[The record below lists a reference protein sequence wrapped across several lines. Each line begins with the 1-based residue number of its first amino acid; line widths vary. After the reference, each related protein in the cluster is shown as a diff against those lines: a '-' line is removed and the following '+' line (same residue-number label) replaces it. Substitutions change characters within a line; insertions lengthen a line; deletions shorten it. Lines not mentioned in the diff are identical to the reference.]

1 MNMISRWFVHAAM
14 SVALSA
20 AVVGCSGG
28 ADESA
33 GGLGIGGG
41 DNPNDIIQDFPIAYV
56 RRPVPLDDMGEPA
69 TTSPRELTTFN
80 GGAVLFIRERASVSA
95 DEINITDRAF
105 IDIDGNVEPYDIQ
118 GVEADFDG
126 RRLVFAMRAPQ
137 MENVADDEQPSWNI
151 WIFDLDTDA
160 LERVIQSD
168 ITAEAGHDLSPTFLA
183 DGRIMFT
190 STRQRQA
197 RAKLLDEGKPQ
208 FTAFDED
215 QNETAFTL
223 HVTTDDGRDIRQV
236 TFNQSH
242 DQDPTALTNGKIAF
256 SRWDNSGG
264 RDLISLYQMNPD
276 GTQLEHL
283 YGRHS
288 HDTGSNGE
296 QVEFLGPREL
306 NDGRLLTV
314 LRPPDPTVSL
324 GATLAVVDVENFVE
338 HDQPTFMNQG
348 ALTEG
353 QEALVP
359 GQFFFDQPSPSGRY
373 GAAFPLND
381 GTDRF
386 IVSWS
391 QCRLLEG
398 FVDPNDPAF
407 DPLAPPPEIVPCT
420 DENLAAGFPEAP
432 PLFGLWV
439 YDGADDTQQPVVLAE
454 EGLIFSEAIVLA
466 DRPMPVLIPDGVPG
480 IDLDLDMSAAGTG
493 ALHIRSVYDFDGVDM
508 AVPDIAT
515 LADSALTMADDR
527 IARFVRV
534 EKAVS
539 LPDPN
544 DVDVPNSAFGRSR
557 RQLMREIIGYGV
569 VHPDGSV
576 RIQVPANVSFAVT
589 VLNRDGQR
597 ITQRHSNWMQL
608 RPGETI
614 ECVGCHTSDSQ
625 MPHGRLDAQAPSINL
640 GGPFPNT
647 DPLLPADP
655 GETMAE
661 TFARISGVPEPDF
674 DLTFIDV
681 WTDPAVRAKD
691 APFVVDYGALQTAAP
706 VEPACELRWLAGC
719 RITIHYEDHIHPL
732 WGVLR
737 QLIDPA
743 NGQVLEDRTCT
754 SCHTPVDANANA
766 QVPAADLDLTDGQSA
781 DEPDHFN
788 AYRELLF
795 SDNAQTV
802 VNGVLLDLLVPVFD
816 QNGNQVF
823 EVDQD
828 GNLILDANG
837 DPIPVLVTVNVAPSM
852 SPAAALASQ
861 RFFSRFAPGATH
873 DSDLNASELKLLTEW
888 LDIGAQYYNDPF
900 RVPQN

>member
-1 MNMISRWFVHAAM
+1 MNKISRRVVYAA
-14 SVALSA
+14 LGA
-20 AVVGCSGG
+20 AIVVGCSGG
-28 ADESA
+28 
-33 GGLGIGGG
+33 GGG
-41 DNPNDIIQDFPIAYV
+41 FGSGTQQTSDPLVVDFPIAYV
-56 RRPVPLDDMGEPA
+56 KRPVPLDDMGDPVEV
-69 TTSPRELTTFN
+69 TPRELVTFN
-80 GGAVLFIRERASVSA
+80 GGAALYLRERASVSA
-95 DEINITDRAF
+95 NEINVTDRAF
-105 IDIDGNVEPYDIQ
+105 VDVDGNVEPYDVQ
-118 GVEADFDG
+118 GVESDFDG

-137 MENVADDEQPSWNI
+137 IENVAEDEQPTWNI
-151 WIFDLDTDA
+151 WTYDLDTDT
-160 LERVIQSD
+160 LSRVIQSD
-168 ITAEAGHDLSPTFLA
+168 TTAEAGHDLSPTFLA
-183 DGRIMFT
+183 DGRIMFA
-190 STRQRQA
+190 STRQRQSK
-197 RAKLLDEGKPQ
+197 AKLLDEGKAQ

-215 QNETAFTL
+215 RNEAAFTL
-223 HVTTDDGRDIRQV
+223 HVMNDDGLDIHQV

-242 DQDPTALTNGKIAF
+242 DQDPTLLSNGKIAF
-256 SRWDNSGG
+256 SRWDNSGP

-288 HDTGSNGE
+288 HDTGPNGA
-296 QVEFLGPREL
+296 QIEFMSPREL
-306 NDGRLLTV
+306 NDGRVLSV
-314 LRPPDPTVSL
+314 LRPPDPTAIL
-324 GATLAVVDVENFVE
+324 GATLAAIDANDYVE

-359 GQFFFDQPSPSGRY
+359 GVFFFDEPSPSGRY
-373 GAAFPLND
+373 GTAFPLND

-386 IVSWS
+386 LVSWS
-391 QCRLLEG
+391 PCRLLEG
-398 FVDPNDPAF
+398 FVDPNDPNF
-407 DPLAPPPEIVPCT
+407 DPNAPPSEIVPCT
-420 DENLAAGFPEAP
+420 DDNLAAGLPEAP

-439 YDGADDTQQPVVLAE
+439 FDKADDTQQPVVLAE
-454 EGLIFSEAIVLA
+454 EGFIFSEAVVLA
-466 DRPMPVLIPDGVPG
+466 DQPTPIHIPDGVPG
-480 IDLDLDMSAAGTG
+480 IDLDLDMSNAGTG
-493 ALHIRSVYDFDGVDM
+493 AIHIRSIYDFDGVDT
-508 AVPDIAT
+508 ADPDIAT
-515 LADSALTMADDR
+515 VADPAVTTADDR
-527 IARFVRV
+527 LARFVRI

-544 DVDVPNSAFGRSR
+544 DLDVPNTAFGRIGSLR
-557 RQLMREIIGYGV
+557 MREIVGYGE

-576 RIQVPANVSFAVT
+576 KMQVPANVPLAVT
-589 VLNRDGQR
+589 VLNKDGQR
-597 ITQRHSNWMQL
+597 ISQRHNNWLQV

-614 ECVGCHTSDSQ
+614 ECTGCHTDDSQ
-625 MPHGRLDAQAPSINL
+625 MPHGRLDAQAPTINP

-661 TFARISGVPEPDF
+661 TFARINGVPEPDF

-681 WTDPAVRAKD
+681 WTDPAVRTKD
-691 APFVVDYGALQTAAP
+691 APFVVSYGSLQTLSP
-706 VEPACELRWLAGC
+706 VEPACELRWLASC

-754 SCHTPVDANANA
+754 SCHTPVDAANMA

-781 DEPDHFN
+781 DEPDQFKS
-788 AYRELLF
+788 YRELLF
-795 SDNAQTV
+795 NDNAQTV
-802 VNGVLLDLLVPVFD
+802 VNGVLVDLLVPVFD

-823 EVDQD
+823 ETDQN

-837 DPIPVLVTVNVAPSM
+837 NPIPVLETVTVTRSM
-852 SPAAALASQ
+852 NATGALASP
-861 RFFSRFAPGATH
+861 RFFSKFAAGGTH
-873 DSDLNASELKLLTEW
+873 EGYLTASELKLISEW

>member
-1 MNMISRWFVHAAM
+1 MNRISRRLAYA
-14 SVALSA
+14 ALSA

-28 ADESA
+28 GGEST
-33 GGLGIGGG
+33 GGLGKGTSQNL
-41 DNPNDIIQDFPIAYV
+41 DPVVQDFPIAYV
-56 RRPVPLDDMGEPA
+56 KRPVPLDDMGDPA
-69 TTSPRELTTFN
+69 TTTPRELVTFN
-80 GGAVLFIRERASVSA
+80 GGAVLYLRERASVNA
-95 DEINITDRAF
+95 NETNVTDRAF
-105 IDIDGNVEPYDIQ
+105 TDVDGNVEPYDIQ

-126 RRLVFAMRAPQ
+126 RRLIFARRAPQ
-137 MENVADDEQPSWNI
+137 LENVGEDQQPKWNI
-151 WIFDLDTDA
+151 WTYDLDTDA
-160 LERVIQSD
+160 LERLIQSD
-168 ITAEAGHDLSPTFLA
+168 ITAQAGHDLSPTFLA

-197 RAKLLDEGKPQ
+197 RAQLLDEGKGQ

-215 QNETAFTL
+215 QNEPTFSL
-223 HVTTDDGRDIRQV
+223 HVMTDAGRDIKQV

-242 DQDPTALTNGKIAF
+242 DQDPTVMTNGKVVF

-296 QVEFLGPREL
+296 QIEFLSPREL

-314 LRPPDPTVSL
+314 LRPTDPTISL
-324 GATLAVVDVENFVE
+324 GATLAVVDVVNYVE

-348 ALTEG
+348 ALIEG

-359 GQFFFDQPSPSGRY
+359 GVFFFDQPSPSGRY
-373 GAAFPLND
+373 SAAFPLND

-398 FVDPNDPAF
+398 FVDPLDPAF

-420 DENLAAGFPEAP
+420 DENLAAGLPEAP

-439 YDGADDTQQPVVLAE
+439 YDAADDTQQPVVLGE
-454 EGLIFSEAIVLA
+454 EGFVFSEAIVLA
-466 DRPMPVLIPDGVPG
+466 DRAMPLLIPDGLPG
-480 IDLDLDMSAAGTG
+480 IDLDLDMSDAGTG
-493 ALHIRSVYDFDGVDM
+493 AIHIRSVYDFDGVDT

-515 LADSALTMADDR
+515 LADSAVTMADDR
-527 IARFVRV
+527 VARFVRV

-539 LPDPN
+539 LPDPA
-544 DVDVPNSAFGRSR
+544 DVDVPNTAFGRSR
-557 RQLMREIIGYGV
+557 AQLMREIVGYVV

-576 RIQVPANVSFAVT
+576 KMQVPANVAFAVT
-589 VLNRDGQR
+589 VLNKDGQR
-597 ITQRHSNWMQL
+597 ISQRHNNWMQL

-614 ECVGCHTSDSQ
+614 ECIGCHTSGSQ
-625 MPHGRLDAQAPSINL
+625 MPHGRLDAQAPTINL

-655 GETMAE
+655 GETMAQ
-661 TFARISGVPEPDF
+661 TVARINGVPEPDF

-691 APFVVDYGALQTAAP
+691 APYFVSYGSLQTPSP
-706 VEPACELRWLAGC
+706 VEPACEVRWLASC
-719 RITIHYEDHIHPL
+719 RLTIHYEDHIHPL

-754 SCHTPVDANANA
+754 SCHTPVDANNNA
-766 QVPAADLDLTDGQSA
+766 QVPASDLDLTDGQSA
-781 DEPDHFN
+781 DQADHFKS
-788 AYRELLF
+788 YRELLF
-795 SDNAQTV
+795 NDNAQTV

-816 QNGNQVF
+816 QNGDQVF

-837 DPIPVLVTVNVAPSM
+837 DPIPVLVTVNVARSM
-852 SPAAALASQ
+852 SAAGTLASP
-861 RFFSRFAPGATH
+861 RFFSRFAAGATH
-873 DSDLNASELKLLTEW
+873 ADYLNASELKLLSEW